1 MTCETCG
8 RVVAGATPARAAANL
23 RAHERVHAPDHVSNC
38 GSRPGFVS
46 HHARGEEPCDPCK
59 KAAHEYHRAYYH
71 EARKHVEGVPHVDAR
86 RVVRHVRELQ
96 RRGMGAKRIAARAG
110 VSVSTV
116 QTVEQRR
123 HGIRPET
130 ARRLL
135 AVTFDP
141 GWRPA
146 EPVAR
151 RVRALAAIGWPA
163 RDVASRA
170 GVSIAVV
177 ADLTAGR
184 STRVESRSDDSLRAV
199 YEALSMTPGPSEQ
212 VRKVAARKGWVPP
225 LAWDDID
232 TDPAPAAAS
241 DERVTVV
248 EEAEFLAS
256 AGVGFTEAA
265 TRLGTTPS
273 ALDKLLRYHHQ
284 TDLLHRMRGN
294 ERGAA
299 A

>member
-8 RVVAGATPARAAANL
+8 RTVKGATPARAAANL
-23 RAHERVHAPDHVSNC
+23 RAHARVHAPGHVSNC
-38 GSRPGFVS
+38 GTRAGFVS
-46 HHARGEEPCDPCK
+46 HHSRGEDPCDPCK
-59 KAAHEYHRAYYH
+59 AAATEYHRAYYH
-71 EARKHVEGVPHVDAR
+71 EARKHVDGVPHIDAR

-96 RRGMGAKRIAARAG
+96 RRGMGAKRIAAHAG
-110 VSVSTV
+110 VTLQTV
-116 QTVEQRR
+116 QSVGTRR
-123 HGIRPET
+123 HGVRPET

-163 RDVASRA
+163 RDVAARA

-199 YEALSMTPGPSEQ
+199 YEALSMTPGPSERL
-212 VRKVAARKGWVPP
+212 RKVAARKGWVPP

-232 TDPAPAAAS
+232 TDPAPAVT
-241 DERVTVV
+241 DERVTVI
-248 EEAEFLAS
+248 EEAEFLS
-256 AGVGFTEAA
+256 SSGVGLAEAA
-265 TRLGTTPS
+265 TRLGTNPS
-273 ALDKLLRYHHQ
+273 ALEKLLRHHHQ
-284 TDLLHRMRGN
+284 TDLLHRMRRN